1 MSLLATRDVTRQR
14 FATAGTWGADGL
26 KTEPAST
33 DTTIQATGPQPLSGV
48 DLKTLTE
55 AERASDLRKI
65 YSESELRTLSQ
76 HDDRAAD
83 RVVID
88 GVTYEVRK
96 VMEQPAVI
104 PHWKALV
111 VRLLEADA

>member
-1 MSLLATRDVTRQR
+1 MSLLGARAMTRQR
-14 FATAGTWGADGL
+14 FATAGTWGSDGL
-26 KTEPAST
+26 KTEPSST

-65 YSESELRTLSQ
+65 YSETELRTLNQ

-83 RVVID
+83 RIVID

-96 VMEQPAVI
+96 VFPQPAII
-104 PHWKALV
+104 PHWKALI
-111 VRLLEADA
+111 VRLVEADA

>member
-1 MSLLATRDVTRQR
+1 MTLLATRPMTRQR
-14 FATAGTWGADGL
+14 FATAGTWGTDGL

-33 DTTIQATGPQPLSGV
+33 DTTIQATGPQPLSGT
-48 DLKTLTE
+48 DLATLTE
-55 AERASDLRKI
+55 AERATDMRKI
-65 YSESELRTLSQ
+65 YSETELRTLSQ

-96 VMEQPAVI
+96 VSEQTAVI
-104 PHWKALV
+104 PHWRALI
-111 VRLLEADA
+111 VRLLEADG